1 MRPIA
6 VHRVA
11 VRGVGTG
18 RSVPRRPA
26 YPGEVPGS
34 LAGIAA
40 GEVLL
45 AHAGGPTPPPYTW
58 GRLFTAWTFDWVSA
72 VPLAVIAALYLW
84 GVVRLRRR
92 GDAWPVSRTIVFI
105 GCGLGSIVLAT
116 QSSLGTYDTTLISI
130 HMVQHMVLAMVAP
143 VFLALGAPITLALR
157 TLPSRPRRWLLAV
170 LHSRVAAVLSFP
182 VVAGILFVANPWVLY
197 FTPIYEATLRSDVL
211 HALLHLHFV
220 IVGCLFAWPLLGQD
234 PVPGRVA
241 YPLRMVVMFAT
252 LPFHAFLGLTIMNQ
266 RTLLGGDWYVQLNR
280 TWPPT
285 PTVDQQWAGGI
296 LWSSGDLIG
305 LLFFTTL
312 FVQWWQAS
320 RREEAREDR
329 RLDRLEAAQ
338 RAGAVAAGEAWEPG
352 MMPVPWATGPTN
364 GSRKPARTGARA
376 GAAGSIDTDPSGS
389 ALTSAA
395 RGAPDVPTEDG

>member
-1 MRPIA
+1 
-6 VHRVA
+6 
-11 VRGVGTG
+11 
-18 RSVPRRPA
+18 
-26 YPGEVPGS
+26 
-34 LAGIAA
+34 
-40 GEVLL
+40 
-45 AHAGGPTPPPYTW
+45 
-58 GRLFTAWTFDWVSA
+58 
-72 VPLAVIAALYLW
+72 
-84 GVVRLRRR
+84 
-92 GDAWPVSRTIVFI
+92 
-105 GCGLGSIVLAT
+105 
-116 QSSLGTYDTTLISI
+116 
-130 HMVQHMVLAMVAP
+130 MVLAMVAP

-157 TLPSRPRRWLLAV
+157 TLPQRPRRWLLAA

-197 FTPIYEATLRSDVL
+197 FTPIYEATLRSDLL

-338 RAGAVAAGEAWEPG
+338 RASAAAAGETRDPA
-352 MMPVPWATGPTN
+352 MLPVPWATGRTN
-364 GSRKPARTGARA
+364 GSGDPDRTTSTGD
-376 GAAGSIDTDPSGS
+376 GAGSIDNDPPGS
-389 ALTSAA
+389 ALTPAA
-395 RGAPDVPTEDG
+395 RAARDTPTEDG